1 LSADTTLSP
10 PLDQGL
16 VELNLDRAFSDLERN
31 VPPEEILIELRRI
44 EPACEAKTPARA
56 RLLHARGLVMNR
68 MGFPGEALGDLHE
81 AGSLFDTLDDR
92 SAVARV
98 WRSIAQ
104 VHSWRGNGREA
115 AFALFRVV
123 AEEGKQ
129 IRNISLA
136 LLDAGRLEFEIGRL
150 RDADIMLRRGLE
162 IGTDVI
168 SAGERRSAQIN
179 RVKVLA
185 AMDQIADA
193 KAILAELDL
202 TGASD
207 RMQHLA
213 AMETARI
220 AVQDGDLEA
229 ARKLLVQADDL
240 APPQP
245 DAFGRIE
252 QKQAEAEL
260 AFAQKNPT
268 AALELMRAVIARYAA
283 DDLAGREV
291 VARLFEA
298 KVLDLLDRGE
308 EADRTLAA
316 ALRRAVARGLAGYV
330 DQVRAQLALRG
341 RPQNALPPALE
352 AGDPDLGSAERF
364 VRRRPLGAGGYGTV
378 SRAYDLELG
387 KEIALKRLQLSGIYD
402 PVLRASR
409 LDAARTEVAAAS
421 RIRHPGVGQVYGLLI
436 EPDDEALLVR
446 ELVEGPTLRE
456 AMAGALHVAEKL
468 GIAAHL
474 AHCLAAIHAAGVVH
488 RDLKPENVV
497 LRNGLM
503 PVIIDFGVSAI
514 AGTKS
519 VSDGAQ
525 TQAYA
530 APEQLSGRAIDG
542 GADLY
547 ALGAICHELFL
558 GALPERPEGGLRGY
572 LTKGGR
578 TRRIRETLMA
588 AGVPDAA
595 AGVTA
600 QLLAYRRRDRPAKA
614 RDVAL
619 ALQAQPA

>member
-1 LSADTTLSP
+1 MSADTTLSP

-81 AGSLFDTLDDR
+81 AGSLFDALNDR
-92 SAVARV
+92 GAVARV

-185 AMDQIADA
+185 AMDQITDA

-213 AMETARI
+213 AMEKARI

-229 ARKLLVQADDL
+229 ARKLLARADDL

-316 ALRRAVARGLAGYV
+316 ALRRAVARGLAG
-330 DQVRAQLALRG
+330 
-341 RPQNALPPALE
+341 
-352 AGDPDLGSAERF
+352 
-364 VRRRPLGAGGYGTV
+364 
-378 SRAYDLELG
+378 
-387 KEIALKRLQLSGIYD
+387 
-402 PVLRASR
+402 
-409 LDAARTEVAAAS
+409 
-421 RIRHPGVGQVYGLLI
+421 
-436 EPDDEALLVR
+436 
-446 ELVEGPTLRE
+446 
-456 AMAGALHVAEKL
+456 
-468 GIAAHL
+468 
-474 AHCLAAIHAAGVVH
+474 
-488 RDLKPENVV
+488 
-497 LRNGLM
+497 
-503 PVIIDFGVSAI
+503 
-514 AGTKS
+514 
-519 VSDGAQ
+519 
-525 TQAYA
+525 
-530 APEQLSGRAIDG
+530 
-542 GADLY
+542 
-547 ALGAICHELFL
+547 
-558 GALPERPEGGLRGY
+558 
-572 LTKGGR
+572 
-578 TRRIRETLMA
+578 
-588 AGVPDAA
+588 
-595 AGVTA
+595 
-600 QLLAYRRRDRPAKA
+600 
-614 RDVAL
+614 
-619 ALQAQPA
+619 